1 MNVLGIDCGFGSMGW
16 AVANF
21 SSGALSPTLCGVIT
35 TEKSTKKQNVKAT
48 EDNIKRAQILYTK
61 LLGLIS
67 ENQVG
72 IIATETM
79 SWPRNAGIVAKMG
92 IAWGTIACAA
102 SQFNLPIVQASP
114 MEIKRQVTGDGK
126 ASKERMIETIHRRY
140 PYLSLPHQTGLQ
152 EHAVDA
158 VGAIIA
164 CQDSELMKWVRLN
177 SQAKSL

>member
-16 AVANF
+16 AVAHFHGDSIVAN
-21 SSGALSPTLCGVIT
+21 LCGVIT

-48 EDNIKRAQILYTK
+48 EDNIKRAQLLYTK
-61 LLGLIS
+61 LLGLIAA
-67 ENQVG
+67 NDIG

-126 ASKERMIETIHRRY
+126 ASKERMIATIVERY
-140 PYLSLPHQTGLQ
+140 PYLSMPHQTGLQ
-152 EHAVDA
+152 EHAADA

-177 SQAKSL
+177 SQKKS